1 MERNKNTVAPGC
13 LWTCYAMD
21 TVHFVPLMWIH
32 IARSI
37 YHIKVFYW
45 RIFSPRSLS
54 LSLSR
59 ISIIGVHAQNSKGRA
74 MASEGGPWHFYNR
87 RPFLARNRFSKFILS
102 SVKPSPNRLEGGLHR
117 QSQREGMSPLICP
130 LLISIRISFF
140 LWLSPRYCSCSIYR
154 AWLMRFKL

>member
-1 MERNKNTVAPGC
+1 MQWIQFISFRSCEFTLQDQFITLKYFIDVFFHLAP
-13 LWTCYAMD
+13 
-21 TVHFVPLMWIH
+21 
-32 IARSI
+32 
-37 YHIKVFYW
+37 
-45 RIFSPRSLS
+45 S

-140 LWLSPRYCSCSIYR
+140 L
-154 AWLMRFKL
+154 